1 MVECLHMCVRVF
13 SFQVFR
19 TFSTFKGHSASDVR
33 GRRVRAGISKLGE
46 AVLLVLLEH
55 PGQEGSMLYKQN
67 HS

>member
-1 MVECLHMCVRVF
+1 MCVRVF
-13 SFQVFR
+13 KLPELFR
-19 TFSTFKGHSASDVR
+19 TFSTFKGHSAIDVR
-33 GRRVRAGISKLGE
+33 GKGVGAGISKLGE